1 MFFTLSRPSIA
12 VIVPAYNEEARIL
25 PTLERMAEYL
35 SASNRDWC
43 LTVVSDGSTD
53 ATERLVSEMA
63 ERAPA
68 VRLIAYSP
76 NRGKGCAV
84 RTGILA
90 AETDLILFSDADLAT
105 PVEELDKLE
114 AALEG
119 HDIAIGSRPL
129 RESRL
134 EVRQPIHREMLG
146 RLFNLA
152 VQALAVRGI
161 HDTQCGFKLFR
172 REAARDV
179 FSRCTLD
186 GFGFDFE
193 ALMIA
198 RDIGYR
204 IAEVPVRWRHQE
216 GSKVVLMRDGPRMI
230 AELVMLRMR
239 GKRRRLA
246 MRAS

>member
-1 MFFTLSRPSIA
+1 
-12 VIVPAYNEEARIL
+12 
-25 PTLERMAEYL
+25 
-35 SASNRDWC
+35 
-43 LTVVSDGSTD
+43 
-53 ATERLVSEMA
+53 
-63 ERAPA
+63 
-68 VRLIAYSP
+68 
-76 NRGKGCAV
+76 
-84 RTGILA
+84 
-90 AETDLILFSDADLAT
+90 
-105 PVEELDKLE
+105 
-114 AALEG
+114 
-119 HDIAIGSRPL
+119 
-129 RESRL
+129 
-134 EVRQPIHREMLG
+134 MLG

-230 AELVMLRMR
+230 AELVMLRIR

>member
-1 MFFTLSRPSIA
+1 M
-12 VIVPAYNEEARIL
+12 

-35 SASNRDWC
+35 SASNRDWY

>member
-1 MFFTLSRPSIA
+1 M
-12 VIVPAYNEEARIL
+12 
-25 PTLERMAEYL
+25 PTLERMAEYF
-35 SASNRDWC
+35 SASGRDWS

-53 ATERLVSEMA
+53 ATENLVSEMA
-63 ERAPA
+63 ERVPE
-68 VRLIAYSP
+68 VRLITYSP

-90 AETDLILFSDADLAT
+90 AEADLILFSDADLAT
-105 PVEELDKLE
+105 PIEELDKLE
-114 AALEG
+114 SALEG

-134 EVRQPIHREMLG
+134 EVRQPWHREMLG

-230 AELVMLRMR
+230 AELVMLRIR

>member
-1 MFFTLSRPSIA
+1 M
-12 VIVPAYNEEARIL
+12 

-35 SASNRDWC
+35 SASNRDWY
-43 LTVVSDGSTD
+43 LTGVREGGPD
-53 ATERLVSEMA
+53 APDRLVSERA